1 MKKVFAILLLLAVVS
16 CAVFAQAA
24 QEKYPTKPI
33 DIVLASSAG
42 SGGDVSSRLVAKY
55 LGQELGVTVNVINTP
70 GGSGIPAVQSV
81 LTAQKDGYTLMSEQ
95 GLSSSYQMALDE
107 IPYDLMNDRVFIC
120 RIVSGPQV
128 ICGNPK
134 MGWNDIRDVAAYI
147 KDNPGVEFLWGGIG
161 KSSAANFAIIEF
173 MNSFGIDMSKTKEVR
188 YGGGGEILAAI
199 AGGHIMIGSCAASGV
214 PSFVQDGS
222 VKPLVVC
229 GSSRLESLPDV
240 PCAAELGLTDLTADF
255 WIGLSAP
262 KGVSDEVIKTI
273 EAAAKKVSENPEFIA
288 DLAKVGVVVSF
299 VGTADMPA
307 FIQKEGTAVKKMVKG
322 E

>member
-1 MKKVFAILLLLAVVS
+1 MKKVLAILLLLAVVS

-42 SGGDVSSRLVAKY
+42 SGGDVSSRLIAKY

-107 IPYDLMNDRVFIC
+107 IPYDLLNDRTYIC

-128 ICGNPK
+128 ICGSPN
-134 MGWNDIRDVAAYI
+134 MGWNDIRDVAEYI
-147 KDNPGVEFLWGGIG
+147 KNNPNAEFLWGGIG
-161 KSSAANFAIIEF
+161 NSSAANFAIIEF
-173 MNSFGIDMSKTKEVR
+173 MNSFGIDISKTKEVR
-188 YGGGGEILAAI
+188 YDGGGKILAAI
-199 AGGHIMIGSCAASGV
+199 AGGHILIGSCAASGV

-229 GSSRLESLPDV
+229 GSSRLPSLPDV
-240 PCAAELGLTDLTADF
+240 PCAAELGLTELTADF
-255 WIGLSAP
+255 WIGLSAA
-262 KGVSDEVIKTI
+262 KGVPDDVIKTI
-273 EAAAKKVSENPEFIA
+273 EAAAKKITQNQEFIA
-288 DLAKVGVVVSF
+288 DLAKVGVVVDF

-307 FIQKEGTAVKKMVKG
+307 FIQKEGTAVRKMVKG